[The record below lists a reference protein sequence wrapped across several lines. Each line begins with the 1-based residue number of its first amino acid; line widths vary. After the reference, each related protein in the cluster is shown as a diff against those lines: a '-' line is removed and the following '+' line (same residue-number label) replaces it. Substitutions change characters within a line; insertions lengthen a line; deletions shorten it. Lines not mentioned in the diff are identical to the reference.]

1 MKLARSI
8 AALALV
14 MGLLSLVSCVPK
26 PKPQWLMPAPQI
38 YQKGGVNPFG
48 GLAQKQKGTKL
59 PVYYATNR
67 NPAGRYY
74 GSSVGPRL
82 RFGVADVAI
91 GNESDNWDSLA
102 KASQEATR
110 ATPLPLRLLD
120 FDEFGTNDQET
131 HAPEWLRKVGETVR
145 QSRSKDVLVYVHGAK
160 VEFFHSCA
168 FAAEV
173 SHFTGREITPVAFDW
188 PTHPEILSYIT
199 RIDINHGIRSAE
211 QLAELV
217 RVLSTQSAIRRIHLV
232 SWSAGARVLS
242 RAMVKLGGDQPHS
255 LRSRYRIGTTVF
267 AASDVP
273 ERDFLER
280 LPAIHALS
288 DRVLVYLSDRDST
301 LKWSSLLLGGGRRL
315 GVEPVSP
322 TEEELSALRR
332 HPRLEVV
339 DTSYGRIERG
349 FDITGHRYWYQ
360 HPWVSSDLMVTLRT
374 DADPAERGLRPTTT
388 KGVWFFAPDYGDRIG
403 GIARNLTDGRW

>member
-1 MKLARSI
+1 MKSSLAT
-8 AALALV
+8 ALALV
-14 MGLLSLVSCVPK
+14 IGLLASVSCVPK
-26 PKPQWLMPAPQI
+26 PKPQWLMPTPQI
-38 YQKGGVNPFG
+38 YQKGGVDPFG
-48 GLAQKQKGTKL
+48 GLAQKQKGTRL

-67 NPAGRYY
+67 KPAGTYY
-74 GSSVGPRL
+74 GSSLSPRL

-91 GNESDNWDSLA
+91 GHDSEDWNSLA
-102 KASQEATR
+102 KASRNAERSA
-110 ATPLPLRLLD
+110 PMPLRLLR
-120 FDEFGTNDQET
+120 FDEFHPLNPDT
-131 HAPEWLRKVGETVR
+131 HAPEWLKKVGETVR

-173 SHFTGREITPVAFDW
+173 AHFTGREITPVAFDW

-199 RIDINHGIRSAE
+199 RVDINHGIRSAE

-217 RVLSTQSAIRRIHLV
+217 RVLSTQREIRRIHLV

-242 RAMVKLGGDQPHS
+242 RAMVKLGGDKPES
-255 LRSRYRIGTTVF
+255 LRSRYRIGTAVF

-280 LPAIHALS
+280 LPAIHGLS
-288 DRVLVYLSDRDST
+288 DRVLVYLSDGDNA
-301 LKWSSLLLGGGRRL
+301 LKWSSILLGGGRRL
-315 GVEPVSP
+315 GMEPGSP
-322 TEEELSALRR
+322 TEEEISALRN

-339 DTSYGRIERG
+339 DTSYGRVERG

-374 DADPAERGLRPTTT
+374 DANPASRGLKPTAIQ
-388 KGVWFFAPDYGDRIG
+388 GVWCFSPDYGDRIG
-403 GIARNLTDGRW
+403 GIARALTSGKW